1 MTKAEL
7 IAHVAAEI
15 GQTKAVAAAVLDTL
29 LRVTTKTLKKEG
41 RFVLS
46 GLGIFEVVK
55 RARRT
60 GRNPRTGESIVIKA
74 HKVVKFKPAKALK
87 DLVK

>member
-7 IAHVAAEI
+7 IAQVAAETA
-15 GQTKAVAAAVLDTL
+15 QTKAVAASVVDTFL
-29 LRVTTKTLKKEG
+29 KVTAETIKKEG

-55 RARRT
+55 RAKRAA
-60 GRNPRTGESIVIKA
+60 RNPRTGEPIVIKA
-74 HKVVKFKPAKALK
+74 HKTVKFKAAKALK